1 MEAFMQTW
9 NLACKNAGAAKMV
22 IPKGEF
28 LVGPVVFQG
37 PCKGPPPIVI
47 EVQGTVKAITDIS
60 EYSSPE
66 WFSFEHIDGLTITG
80 SGTFDGQGATLW
92 KYNDCK
98 LNPNCAPLPT
108 SLKFNR
114 VNNSV
119 VEGITSLN
127 SQLFHTYTYAC
138 NNFTFHDVKISA
150 DGESPNT
157 DGIHLSTSSF
167 VNITSCVIGTGDDC
181 VAIGQG
187 THNITVFN
195 TTCNPGHGISVGSLG
210 KYPTDKSV
218 SNIYVKNCTLRNT
231 MYGARIKTWSG
242 KTTGTATTIVYEDII
257 VDNVKNPIILD
268 QDYGRNNAEP
278 SKWKVSDVHFR
289 NFKGTSVTNVAVTLA
304 CSSAMPCEG
313 VELAN
318 IDMRYGGSKAKM
330 ATVSS
335 SCANAKTTHSGVQ
348 NPPPC
353 SGSAPAAPG
362 AEAPAAP
369 DAKAPAAPDA
379 KPPAAPDTK
388 PPEASPS

>member
-1 MEAFMQTW
+1 MGIARKYDVEAGFIVLSFALFCNVALGASSQGNHYTTASTRRGLAAADPSGPTIFDVTAHGAVADGTTDNMEAFMQTW

-92 KYNDCK
+92 KYNDC
-98 LNPNCAPLPT
+98 N
-108 SLKFNR
+108 
-114 VNNSV
+114 
-119 VEGITSLN
+119 
-127 SQLFHTYTYAC
+127 
-138 NNFTFHDVKISA
+138 
-150 DGESPNT
+150 
-157 DGIHLSTSSF
+157 
-167 VNITSCVIGTGDDC
+167 
-181 VAIGQG
+181 
-187 THNITVFN
+187 
-195 TTCNPGHGISVGSLG
+195 VGSLG